1 MSVVYDLRA
10 DAQAGAASAL
20 PAKRSQV
27 LLLQILVTIV
37 LCYQVLFSEAVF
49 LTLELQ
55 ELIILGLMVMIA
67 VLMLLPERM
76 VGAAWFY
83 GALALCDTAV
93 ISGII
98 YLSGHASSDLFLS
111 YFMIMLIAAAT
122 KTLKQMIWFSLV
134 LCAAYGGV
142 LYLNYLQTGV
152 LLEGHLMRLPLLLV
166 MAIFYG
172 GTVETL
178 RRLSLEK
185 SDLIDYIAERKRA
198 EAEREKL
205 ILQLQQAMAN
215 IKTLRGLLP
224 ICSHCKKIRDDTG
237 YWHTVETYV
246 RQHSDADFSHG
257 ICPQCLGKLYPE
269 YSPEPDK
276 S

>member
-1 MSVVYDLRA
+1 MSIVYDLPA
-10 DAQAGAASAL
+10 DAREGTASAA

-27 LLLQILVTIV
+27 VLLQTLVTIV

-55 ELIILGLMVMIA
+55 EVIILVLMGMIA
-67 VLMLLPERM
+67 VLMLLPERI

-83 GALALCDTAV
+83 GVLALCDTAV

-142 LYLNYLQTGV
+142 LYLNYLQTGI

-178 RRLSLEK
+178 RRLSREK

-269 YSPEPDK
+269 YSPEQSK

>member
-1 MSVVYDLRA
+1 MTLLYDLPTDPQR
-10 DAQAGAASAL
+10 DAASPL
-20 PAKRSQV
+20 PPRRTQV
-27 LLLQILVTIV
+27 ILLQTLVTIV
-37 LCYQVLFSEAVF
+37 LCYQVLFSEGDF
-49 LTLELQ
+49 LTLEAQ
-55 ELIILGLMVMIA
+55 EWIVLGLMVMIA
-67 VLMLLPERM
+67 VLMLLPERV
-76 VGAAWFY
+76 VGARWFH

-111 YFMIMLIAAAT
+111 YFMIILVAAVT

-134 LCAAYGGV
+134 VCAAYGGV
-142 LYLNYLQTGV
+142 LYVNYLQTGV

-166 MAIFYG
+166 MAVFYG
-172 GTVETL
+172 GTIETL
-178 RRLSLEK
+178 RRLSREK
-185 SDLIDYIAERKRA
+185 SDLIDDIAERKRA

-257 ICPQCLGKLYPE
+257 ICPQCLDKLYRE
-269 YSPEPDK
+269 YSPEHGK